1 MCLLGAFAASVTQ
14 GSITRSSKPFNPL
27 LGETYECDRTE
38 DYGWWA
44 VAEQVSSHAR
54 SVV

>member
-44 VAEQVSSHAR
+44 VAEQVNCHVSSM
-54 SVV
+54 